1 MCGSADC
8 QRERHRR
15 ACTGWREANA
25 AEEQAEKV
33 RMKVVV
39 GGLDDP
45 PEARLRWEAVRD
57 AVGPEVAVI
66 LRELVRHQEEW
77 VRDAVT
83 AHSRG
88 TLRKCGGLAAER
100 PRDAIGTSARG
111 P

>member
-15 ACTGWREANA
+15 ACAKWREANA
-25 AEEQAEKV
+25 ADEHAEKV
-33 RMKVVV
+33 RLKVVV
-39 GGLDDP
+39 GGSDDP
-45 PEARLRWEAVRD
+45 PEARLQWEAVRD

-66 LRELVRHQEEW
+66 LRELVRHQGEW

-83 AHSRG
+83 AHSLG
-88 TLRKCGGLAAER
+88 TLRKCGGLAREG
-100 PRDAIGTSARG
+100 PRDAIGTTARG